1 MTDSFGFCRRLLEE
15 TSVGIAPGVAFAA
28 GGEGLIRICY
38 AAERESLKPAMER
51 LVEFLAA
58 R

>member
-1 MTDSFGFCRRLLEE
+1 M
-15 TSVGIAPGVAFAA
+15 GIAPGVAFAA